1 MGLSQ
6 ELTCQPAVAKKSL
19 PPKPKKD
26 QANMMLDLR
35 NFPKK
40 PESTMD
46 TSSSHDTLLDTPT
59 MDQADFNWSSL
70 QDESHLNSVPDFQE
84 EPEWNNNEE
93 IHSQMFGG
101 SLELEPHPYQEPE
114 QMDVTVQP
122 KQELHDMTCVAP
134 ALVEGIALPTAES
147 NFQPKPEPPEV
158 VLNCVVNSNNM
169 CLEILNPEET
179 DAVQS
184 ALLESGIH
192 NLNWDEE
199 LNWES
204 FCPNFDVPSSPQPT
218 TETFVD
224 GTDLANLLLGEDDP
238 NDPTW
243 KPEQETPTT
252 SRATSSRPTT
262 SREFRS
268 VQKASMKP
276 KKPGRPERDGPYQIP
291 TMPSRNVMNRMT
303 DEEIQGLKY
312 RRMRELN
319 NQASKACRAKR
330 KNKQQALEE
339 ELVVEKE
346 RNLRLR
352 QKLDS
357 MEKEYEKL
365 NSQRY

>member
-1 MGLSQ
+1 
-6 ELTCQPAVAKKSL
+6 
-19 PPKPKKD
+19 
-26 QANMMLDLR
+26 MMLDLR

-84 EPEWNNNEE
+84 ELEWNNNEE

-224 GTDLANLLLGEDDP
+224 GTDLANL
-238 NDPTW
+238 
-243 KPEQETPTT
+243 
-252 SRATSSRPTT
+252 S
-262 SREFRS
+262 
-268 VQKASMKP
+268 
-276 KKPGRPERDGPYQIP
+276 
-291 TMPSRNVMNRMT
+291 
-303 DEEIQGLKY
+303 
-312 RRMRELN
+312 
-319 NQASKACRAKR
+319 
-330 KNKQQALEE
+330 
-339 ELVVEKE
+339 
-346 RNLRLR
+346 
-352 QKLDS
+352 
-357 MEKEYEKL
+357 
-365 NSQRY
+365 

>member
-84 EPEWNNNEE
+84 ELEWNNNEE

-169 CLEILNPEET
+169 CLEILNP
-179 DAVQS
+179 
-184 ALLESGIH
+184 
-192 NLNWDEE
+192 
-199 LNWES
+199 
-204 FCPNFDVPSSPQPT
+204 
-218 TETFVD
+218 
-224 GTDLANLLLGEDDP
+224 
-238 NDPTW
+238 
-243 KPEQETPTT
+243 
-252 SRATSSRPTT
+252 
-262 SREFRS
+262 
-268 VQKASMKP
+268 
-276 KKPGRPERDGPYQIP
+276 
-291 TMPSRNVMNRMT
+291 
-303 DEEIQGLKY
+303 
-312 RRMRELN
+312 
-319 NQASKACRAKR
+319 
-330 KNKQQALEE
+330 
-339 ELVVEKE
+339 
-346 RNLRLR
+346 
-352 QKLDS
+352 
-357 MEKEYEKL
+357 
-365 NSQRY
+365 